1 MRIHFRR
8 CRKLFHWQSGQA
20 MPEYAVIAGA
30 ILVAAYLIFQTVGNE
45 VNALM
50 TSILVAF

>member
-1 MRIHFRR
+1 
-8 CRKLFHWQSGQA
+8 

-45 VNALM
+45 VNALVN
-50 TSILVAF
+50 SILVAF